1 MEKQK
6 KSNVQ
11 SEKADN
17 LTTDVGTF
25 LHQTDLGIILA
36 EPCEQALLF
45 QGHHI
50 VQSQASLEEKEK
62 KKKTT
67 LSAHA

>member
-1 MEKQK
+1 MEKQKK

-25 LHQTDLGIILA
+25 LHQTELGIILA
-36 EPCEQALLF
+36 ELCEQALLF
-45 QGHHI
+45 KGHHI
-50 VQSQASLEEKEK
+50 VQSQPSLE
-62 KKKTT
+62 
-67 LSAHA
+67 